1 MDLSYLKN
9 EILNITYRR
18 KMSNEDELMLKRSL
32 FHHDEI
38 VVEKLAKKYNFT
50 LEEVNLVKTY
60 NNYVGGQQIYGQQIT
75 GMTMPA
81 LMLLIQQQKEIPSTT
96 ITSSTTSGTASG
108 TASGTPSGTLSGTT
122 IGLPPFSGLVPPS
135 TTTPTTP
142 PPTTKKL
149 SDIEKMVNKANF
161 IKSEIDKTTPTGPLK
176 SEKGKMINLIT
187 NIEKYNLGKQIKS
200 GESKKLKI
208 RECI

>member
-50 LEEVNLVKTY
+50 LEEVNLIKTY
-60 NNYVGGQQIYGQQIT
+60 NNYISGQNIT

-81 LMLLIQQQKEIPSTT
+81 LMLLIQQQKETPSTT
-96 ITSSTTSGTASG
+96 VTSSPTSSASATAVPAVPAGPSP
-108 TASGTPSGTLSGTT
+108 TATPA
-122 IGLPPFSGLVPPS
+122 GLPSIPSPAATHVGTGIVPP
-135 TTTPTTP
+135 
-142 PPTTKKL
+142 
-149 SDIEKMVNKANF
+149 VA
-161 IKSEIDKTTPTGPLK
+161 TGGVPGG
-176 SEKGKMINLIT
+176 S
-187 NIEKYNLGKQIKS
+187 KYNSIGGGDYKS
-200 GESKKLKI
+200 KYLKYKNKYLNLRSKL
-208 RECI
+208 RN

>member
-50 LEEVNLVKTY
+50 LEEVNLIKTY
-60 NNYVGGQQIYGQQIT
+60 NNYISGQNIT

-81 LMLLIQQQKEIPSTT
+81 LMLLIQQQKETPSTT
-96 ITSSTTSGTASG
+96 VTSSPTSSASATAVPAVPAGPSP
-108 TASGTPSGTLSGTT
+108 TATPA
-122 IGLPPFSGLVPPS
+122 GLPSIPSPTATPAVPAGPSPTATPAGLPSIPSPAATHVGTGIVPP
-135 TTTPTTP
+135 
-142 PPTTKKL
+142 
-149 SDIEKMVNKANF
+149 VV
-161 IKSEIDKTTPTGPLK
+161 TGSVPGG
-176 SEKGKMINLIT
+176 S
-187 NIEKYNLGKQIKS
+187 KYNSIGGGDYKS
-200 GESKKLKI
+200 KYLKYKNKYLNLRSKL
-208 RECI
+208 RN